1 MKKIIREDARKF
13 AFDYNDKPLI
23 HVKAGERLEI
33 ETWDAGSGFLK
44 ALLIKPFRE
53 IAQGLI
59 GFLHL
64 PILLRVR
71 FLSRA

>member
-33 ETWDAGSGFLK
+33 ETWDAGSGF
-44 ALLIKPFRE
+44 
-53 IAQGLI
+53 
-59 GFLHL
+59 
-64 PILLRVR
+64 
-71 FLSRA
+71 